1 MAVAAFVADVSEELL
16 SRSDKNS
23 PLLRIELHHK
33 STERVRK
40 QVN

>member
-1 MAVAAFVADVSEELL
+1 MAVAAFVADVSEELQ
-16 SRSDKNS
+16 SRNDENS
-23 PLLRIELHHK
+23 PLLSIELHHK